1 MEEELEEK
9 AKQAT
14 TRRIALQNRKGV
26 IEHQLECGKGEL
38 RELKTHN
45 LAEER

>member
-1 MEEELEEK
+1 MEQQLEDMQLMEEELEEK

-26 IEHQLECGKGEL
+26 IEHQL
-38 RELKTHN
+38 
-45 LAEER
+45 